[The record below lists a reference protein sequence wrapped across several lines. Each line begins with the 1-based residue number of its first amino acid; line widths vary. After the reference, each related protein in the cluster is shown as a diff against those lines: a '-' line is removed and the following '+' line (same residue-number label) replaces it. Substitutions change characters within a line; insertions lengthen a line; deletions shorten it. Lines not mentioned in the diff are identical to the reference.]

1 MSAEPGAP
9 AEGPQETDLVTH
21 QALNERLELF
31 ERGFKSRLEI
41 VRRQNEEADRKAMKE
56 TAQATVDSAIRE
68 FKRELESERLKQ
80 EAAESSKRLDRS
92 TQWSI
97 RFVSGVVG
105 AGAMMVIVVA
115 VSQCSELH
123 ERIRTLEFNQSKT
136 K

>member
-9 AEGPQETDLVTH
+9 EEEPQDTDVITR
-21 QALNERLELF
+21 QALEERLELF

-68 FKRELESERLKQ
+68 FKRELESAGLER
-80 EAAESSKRLDRS
+80 ERAESSKRLDRS
-92 TQWSI
+92 MQWSI

-105 AGAMMVIVVA
+105 AGVMMVIVVA
-115 VSQCSELH
+115 ASQCSELH